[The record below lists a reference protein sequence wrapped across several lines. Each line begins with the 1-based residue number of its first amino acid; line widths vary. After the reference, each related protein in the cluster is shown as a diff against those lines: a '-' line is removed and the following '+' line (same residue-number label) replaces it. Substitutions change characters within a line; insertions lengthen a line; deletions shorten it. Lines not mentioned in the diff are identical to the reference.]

1 MGQSW
6 SIVADGGYATEP
18 ELTKIVR
25 MQAQEAQGFAQLVN
39 PPDEENLGKGK
50 GDTVS
55 YIFVRNVA
63 TSGGALTESN
73 PIPKTKM
80 TMVKGSF
87 TITEY
92 GNSLE
97 WTGKLEDLARL
108 DVNSPFMRGL
118 MDDVRKIENTAVYT
132 QATATSWKA
141 YLDHATNNTVV
152 ITTNGTPGGAA
163 LADPQW
169 AALIRLAGE
178 AEDRL
183 IPYFDGESYVYVT
196 GQQAITK
203 LRLDTSGGIE
213 LLKYESGRAAL
224 NGELG
229 RIGGMRILKDNHK
242 IDKTAGASAFNEGL
256 LFGADAVQ
264 MQVGMPWEV
273 RRQVG
278 DYGREIGVATYSI
291 MGWKKML
298 NQTDHSQEHI
308 IHVTSTQLESE

>member
-1 MGQSW
+1 M
-6 SIVADGGYATEP
+6 
-18 ELTKIVR
+18 
-25 MQAQEAQGFAQLVN
+25 
-39 PPDEENLGKGK
+39 
-50 GDTVS
+50 
-55 YIFVRNVA
+55 RNVA

-73 PIPKTKM
+73 PIPKTKNDYGY
-80 TMVKGSF
+80 GSF

-97 WTGKLEDLARL
+97 WTGKLEDMARL
-108 DVNSPFMRGL
+108 DVNSPFIRGV
-118 MDDVRKIENTAVYT
+118 MDDVRKIENNAVYA
-132 QATATSWKA
+132 QAITTSWKA

-152 ITTNGTPGGAA
+152 ITVNGTVGGAA

-169 AALIRLAGE
+169 AGLIRLAGE

-229 RIGGMRILKDNHK
+229 RIAGMRILKTITRLTK
-242 IDKTAGASAFNEGL
+242 LLELQCLTKGYSSVLTLCKCRLVCLGKSEDKSVIMVVKLALQPTVL
-256 LFGADAVQ
+256 W
-264 MQVGMPWEV
+264 VG
-273 RRQVG
+273 RRCLI
-278 DYGREIGVATYSI
+278 RLTTRKSI
-291 MGWKKML
+291 L
-298 NQTDHSQEHI
+298 YT
-308 IHVTSTQLESE
+308 

>member
-6 SIVADGGYATEP
+6 SVTADGGYATEP
-18 ELTKIVR
+18 ELTKLVR
-25 MQAQEAQGFAQLVN
+25 MQAQEAQGMAQLVN
-39 PPDEENLGKGK
+39 PPDEANLGKGK

-55 YIFVRNVA
+55 FLFFRNVA
-63 TSGGALTESN
+63 TQGGALTESN

-80 TMVKGSF
+80 TLVKSSF

-97 WTGKLEDLARL
+97 WTEKLEDLARV
-108 DVNSPFMRGL
+108 DVNHPFMRGL
-118 MDDVRKIENTAVYT
+118 MDDLRKVENDAVYD
-132 QATATSWKA
+132 QAVLTDWKCVF
-141 YLDHATNNTVV
+141 DHASNNT
-152 ITTNGTPGGAA
+152 ITFTTNGTPGAAA

-169 AALIRLAGE
+169 PGLIRLAGE

-203 LRLDTSGGIE
+203 LRLDTANGLE

-229 RIGGMRILKDNHK
+229 RIAGMRIIKDNHK

-264 MQVGMPWEV
+264 LQVGLPWEV
-273 RRQVG
+273 RRQLG
-278 DYGREIGVATYSI
+278 DYGREIGVAYYGI
-291 MGWKKML
+291 MGWKKMMD
-298 NQTDHSQEHI
+298 QTDHSQEHI
-308 IHVTSTQLESE
+308 IHVSST